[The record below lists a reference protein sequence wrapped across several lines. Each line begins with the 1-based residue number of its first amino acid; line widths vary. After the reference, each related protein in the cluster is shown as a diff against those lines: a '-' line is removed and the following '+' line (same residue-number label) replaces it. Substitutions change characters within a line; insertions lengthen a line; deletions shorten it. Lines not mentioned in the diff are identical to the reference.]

1 MLLLVLL
8 LLSSVAHAQED
19 AFVGPPS
26 VTPAAT
32 VMAAQVRM
40 VQEGDQLRL
49 LVDAMSGDNDVDVF
63 RPHHPDAEPLLE
75 SLQLSYVSVEQLEA
89 HERAEA
95 AAFEALADSEEAF
108 PELPDLPLP
117 EGRRVSFEGAPNLRT
132 GRSEAN
138 VVRLY
143 RGIWTPIAEAWISL
157 PAELRAEGG
166 RLVLRSDV
174 RLSLPSG
181 SEVVPVPD
189 VALDLQPVKSAG

>member
-1 MLLLVLL
+1 MLFLVLL

-26 VTPAAT
+26 TMPAAT

-40 VQEGDQLRL
+40 VREGDQLRL

-75 SLQLSYVSVEQLEA
+75 RVQLSYLSVEQLEA

-95 AAFEALADSEEAF
+95 AAYEALRDSEEPF
-108 PELPDLPLP
+108 PVPPDLPLP
-117 EGRRVSFEGAPNLRT
+117 DGRRVSVDGEPNLRT
-132 GRSEAN
+132 APREED

-143 RGIWTPIAEAWISL
+143 RGIWTPIAEAWIPL
-157 PAELRAEGG
+157 PAELRGEGG

-174 RLSLPSG
+174 RLSLPTG

-189 VALDLQPVKSAG
+189 VAVDL